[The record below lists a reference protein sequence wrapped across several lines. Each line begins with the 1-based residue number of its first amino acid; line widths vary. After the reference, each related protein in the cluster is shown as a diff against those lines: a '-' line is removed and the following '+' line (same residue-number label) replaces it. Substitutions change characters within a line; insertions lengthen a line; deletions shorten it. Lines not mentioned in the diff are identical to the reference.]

1 MADASRK
8 THFMIE
14 LIKRWV
20 RGFKGIDWALVCP
33 VPTPRPSPLSLS
45 FILSCARG
53 AARASRV
60 SCLSATVTSCQ
71 RRRGLPS
78 PLAFSQQGRRRRAA
92 GQRPTLCVHCAHVP
106 RSALFETLSSRRT
119 AKRRSD
125 PGVIE
130 GEGVFALISGYTL
143 LPLFPL
149 TPLPLPC

>member
-1 MADASRK
+1 MDS
-8 THFMIE
+8 
-14 LIKRWV
+14 
-20 RGFKGIDWALVCP
+20 ALVCP

-71 RRRGLPS
+71 RRRRRGLPS

-92 GQRPTLCVHCAHVP
+92 GQRPTLCALHACP
-106 RSALFETLSSRRT
+106 SPDPLALFETLSSRRT

-125 PGVIE
+125 PGVIG
-130 GEGVFALISGYTL
+130 GEEVFALISGYTL

-149 TPLPLPC
+149 TPLPLPCRFLISIGDVHI